1 MEKVTLDAELRP
13 RRQLTL
19 PREICEKLGI
29 RPGDKLELSVEDSR
43 LVVTPKK
50 VLALNALR
58 EIQEAFQRSGITEE
72 ELLEEGRKIRRE
84 LIKERYGLEVPH

>member
-1 MEKVTLDAELRP
+1 MKKITFNVTLRP

-19 PREICEKLGI
+19 PRKICEKLGI

-72 ELLEEGRKIRRE
+72 ELLEDGRKIRRE
-84 LIKERYGLEVPH
+84 LIKERYGLEYED

>member
-1 MEKVTLDAELRP
+1 MAKTTVDIQLRP

-19 PREICEKLGI
+19 PREICERLKLS
-29 RPGDKLELSVEDSR
+29 PGDKLELSVEDSK

-58 EIQEAFQRSGITEE
+58 EIQEAFQRSGIAEE
-72 ELLEEGRKIRRE
+72 ELIEEGRKIRKE
-84 LIKERYGLEVPH
+84 LIKERYGLEYED